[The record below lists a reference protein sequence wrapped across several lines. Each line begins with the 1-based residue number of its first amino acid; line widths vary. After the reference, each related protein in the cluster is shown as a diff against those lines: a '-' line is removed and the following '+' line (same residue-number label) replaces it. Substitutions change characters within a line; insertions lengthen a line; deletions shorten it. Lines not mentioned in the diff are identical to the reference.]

1 MRNWL
6 LGIVTGLILAFLGL
20 VLIVIIAIKVPS
32 LPPRVKSPTTV
43 VLDLKG
49 EIVEVNPTDL
59 PARLLQGGLKA
70 TLRYVDET
78 LEKAAADQRVVAV
91 VVRLR
96 SPEIGWAKADELRS
110 ALARFRSSRKKLYCY
125 MISGSL
131 RDYFI
136 ATACDQVIMQPVGLL
151 EVKGMRA
158 ESLFLKGTLDKLGVQ
173 AELVHTGAY
182 KTYSNTFT
190 QKAMTPEHREMVNWL
205 VDSLYGTALKTIS
218 EARKKP
224 VEQVRA
230 IIEAGPY
237 PAPAARQAGL
247 IDQLLYEDQVYD
259 LIKNADPGRQF
270 NKMSARQYAEVPASD
285 AGLQS
290 GPKIGV
296 VYAVGDI
303 ASGDGGTD
311 PLSGEQN
318 MTAENMT
325 RLLGQARDDASLKA
339 VILRIDS
346 PGGDALASDAIW
358 RAVNDLHTR
367 KPLVISMSDVA
378 GSGGYYIAASGD
390 PIVAGAGTL
399 TASIGVVHGKINI
412 HGLYDKLGITKD
424 GVTRGPNSTLDS
436 DYVPYTP
443 QQWQI
448 VGRLADDM
456 YKVFKGKVAA
466 ARKMKIE
473 DVERLA
479 GGRVFTGEQ
488 AKRKGLVD
496 ELGGLRRAVELAKQ
510 KAGIPAGRRVELVV
524 FPHPRSLF
532 EIIMERGQSAEVRLP
547 ALPVAPVPEALRL
560 LSAARILNSGRPA
573 ALMPFRFAFY

>member
-6 LGIVTGLILAFLGL
+6 LGIVTGLVLAFLGL
-20 VLIVIIAIKVPS
+20 VLIAVLSLRISS

-43 VLDLKG
+43 VLDLKD

-59 PARLLQGGLKA
+59 PARLLQGGLKP

-78 LEKAAADQRVVAV
+78 LEKAAADPRVVAV

-110 ALARFRSSRKKLYCY
+110 ALARFRSSRKKLYCH

-136 ATACDQVIMQPVGLL
+136 ATACEQVIMQPVGLL

-182 KTYSNTFT
+182 KTYSDTFT

-205 VDSLYGTALKTIS
+205 VDSLYGTALKAIS

-224 VEQVRA
+224 VGQVRA

-237 PAPAARQAGL
+237 TAPAARQAGL

-259 LIKNADPGRQF
+259 LIKNADRGRRF

-303 ASGDGGTD
+303 TSGDGGTD

-318 MTAENMT
+318 MTAANMT

-346 PGGDALASDAIW
+346 PGGDALASDTIW
-358 RAVNDLHTR
+358 RAVNDLHSR

-424 GVTRGPNSTLDS
+424 GVTRGPNATLDS

-488 AKRKGLVD
+488 AKQKGLVD
-496 ELGGLRRAVELAKQ
+496 ELGGLQRAVELAKQ

-547 ALPVAPVPEALRL
+547 ALPVALVPEALRL

>member
-6 LGIVTGLILAFLGL
+6 LGILTGLILAFLGL
-20 VLIVIIAIKVPS
+20 VLVAIISVGISS

-43 VLDLKG
+43 VLDLKD

-59 PARLLQGGLKA
+59 PARLLQGGVKP

-78 LEKAAADQRVVAV
+78 LEKAAADRRVVAV

-96 SPEIGWAKADELRS
+96 SPEIGWAKADEVRS
-110 ALARFRSSRKKLYCY
+110 ALARFRTSRKKLYCH

-136 ATACDQVIMQPVGLL
+136 ATACEQVIMQPVGLL
-151 EVKGMRA
+151 NVKGLRA

-205 VDSLYGTALKTIS
+205 LDSLYGTALKAIA

-224 VEQVRA
+224 VERVRA
-230 IIEAGPY
+230 IVEAGPY
-237 PAPAARQAGL
+237 TAPAARQAGL

-259 LIKNADPGRQF
+259 LIKNADPGRRF

-303 ASGDGGTD
+303 VQGDAGID
-311 PLSGEQN
+311 PLSGEQS
-318 MTAENMT
+318 MTAETMT
-325 RLLGQARDDASLKA
+325 RLLQQARDDASLKA

-466 ARKMKIE
+466 ARKMKVE

-488 AKRKGLVD
+488 AKQKGLVD

-547 ALPVAPVPEALRL
+547 ALPAAPVPEALRL